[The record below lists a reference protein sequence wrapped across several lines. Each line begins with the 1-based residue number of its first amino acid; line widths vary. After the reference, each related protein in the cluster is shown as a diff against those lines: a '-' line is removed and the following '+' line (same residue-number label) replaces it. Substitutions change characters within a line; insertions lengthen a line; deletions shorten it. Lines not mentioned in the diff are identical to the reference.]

1 MYKRSYHPMLV
12 VLFHLQ
18 LLDVQLLRQIPYSTR
33 TYWKQLN
40 QEKQFGFEV
49 VEDYLLRNADIKA
62 VYTSKLVFKVCRL
75 VCRVHNAFVKTGK
88 LLREQPANYRK
99 QIVEVLVKTV
109 DAVSSYVSVDIAAR
123 IMNISSDTYYR
134 LRNELVC
141 MRSRTRRCF
150 RQYPQQLSLR
160 EVQVID
166 NAVNDPANFRLPLS
180 TVFFQLLRAGKLFC
194 SLSTFY
200 KHVPKIV
207 REQKEKPHRQTLSAF
222 FPFEMLHVDITEII
236 TETGKQKVAFIKDN
250 YSRAIL
256 NFAVLPSAAS
266 AFIRDLFEQTFS
278 AYQIGDYV
286 KHVSIVSDGG
296 SENKGELLV
305 WIAQQVVPEVRKLTS
320 GIDIRS
326 NSMSESIHHTLK
338 NEYRSRFGV
347 PRDVDDLVKRLQD
360 FVLYMNH
367 EKFLIDHYGY
377 SCWEVLHGAVPNRRR
392 FATQMAE
399 AKALRLEENRSVSC
413 LKGIGCVKM

>member
-1 MYKRSYHPMLV
+1 L
-12 VLFHLQ
+12 
-18 LLDVQLLRQIPYSTR
+18 
-33 TYWKQLN
+33 
-40 QEKQFGFEV
+40 
-49 VEDYLLRNADIKA
+49 
-62 VYTSKLVFKVCRL
+62 
-75 VCRVHNAFVKTGK
+75 
-88 LLREQPANYRK
+88 
-99 QIVEVLVKTV
+99 
-109 DAVSSYVSVDIAAR
+109 
-123 IMNISSDTYYR
+123 
-134 LRNELVC
+134 
-141 MRSRTRRCF
+141 
-150 RQYPQQLSLR
+150 YPQQLSLR

-200 KHVPKIV
+200 KYIPKIT
-207 REQKEKPHRQTLSAF
+207 REQKAKHIRQILRAT

-236 TETGKQKVAFIKDN
+236 TETGKHKVAFIKDN

-266 AFIRDLFEQTFS
+266 VFIRDLFAQTFS
-278 AYQIGDYV
+278 AYQIGERV

-347 PRDVDDLVKRLQD
+347 PRDEEDLIERLNK
-360 FVLYMNH
+360 FVHYLNH
-367 EKFLIDHYGY
+367 EKFPIDHYGY
-377 SCWEVLHGAVPNRRR
+377 SCWEVLHGAKPDRKR
-392 FATQMAE
+392 FAVQMSE

-413 LKGIGCVKM
+413 LKGIGCMKM